1 VIDGGGLSNSSDP
14 YLTRLAKYVP
24 GEATGL
30 FLLLSAIKPS
40 WVEGTAIGCLAFS
53 GTWIWFTGRNL
64 HSRVKPR
71 RWNYFLSAVAFP
83 FWAIVVSPDL
93 AAKLPGSIDHATAT
107 YYMVVAAVLIPALD
121 GYLNDRFPR
130 LLPHR

>member
-1 VIDGGGLSNSSDP
+1 VIDQTSLSHSSDP

-40 WVEGTAIGCLAFS
+40 WVFGTAIACLVFS
-53 GTWIWFTGRNL
+53 GAWIWFTGRNL
-64 HSRVKPR
+64 EPHVKPR
-71 RWNYFLSAVAFP
+71 RWNYFLSALAFP

-93 AAKLPGSIDHATAT
+93 AATLPGRIDHSTAT
-107 YYMVVAAVLIPALD
+107 YCMVVAAVLIPAID

-130 LLPHR
+130 LLPRR